1 MKTLVWKDKLISY
14 QKHFKNDNE
23 EDLQQMYLLLKNGYS
38 LKEIATLLPNYAMSK
53 ETVLNHPYAM
63 KYRFLFDII
72 GMIQFLSFILKQ
84 NKFQMKMKEIV
95 RKTLTYPSFLL
106 LMALAISYFF
116 LTYLIPQILRS
127 LSEFQIE
134 TQLSVLIHT
143 IELIQIIFY
152 MVLILFAL
160 FYLCTRNKQLQI
172 LIYTYTYSHFSK
184 NIIFDWISLNF
195 ANLLLLL
202 YQSSLPIQEC
212 IKAIHAL
219 RQQYI
224 ISTLSYR
231 MKAQLEEG
239 IPLKSVIMD
248 AIITQELKA
257 YLLIAIESGDFL
269 SVLHDYV
276 QLKQMSFEARINKLA
291 KTFQFIAYTYISLL
305 LVIMYQVIFLPMQF
319 INNI

>member
-1 MKTLVWKDKLISY
+1 
-14 QKHFKNDNE
+14 
-23 EDLQQMYLLLKNGYS
+23 MYLLLKNGYS
-38 LKEIATLLPNYAMSK
+38 LKEIATLLPDYAMSK
-53 ETVLNHPYAM
+53 DMVLNHPYAL

-72 GMIQFLSFILKQ
+72 GIIHFLGFILKQ
-84 NKFQMKMKEIV
+84 QEFQKKMKEIV

-106 LMALAISYFF
+106 LMSLAISYFF
-116 LTYLIPQILRS
+116 LTYLIPQILHS
-127 LSEFQIE
+127 LSEFEIE
-134 TQLSVLIHT
+134 TQLNILIHT
-143 IELIQIIFY
+143 IELIQIVFFI
-152 MVLILFAL
+152 VLMLCFL

-172 LIYTYTYSHFSK
+172 LIYSYTYKHFSK

-231 MKAQLEEG
+231 MKTQLEDG
-239 IPLKSVIMD
+239 KPLNVVIMN

-257 YLLIAIESGDFL
+257 YLLIAIESGQFL
-269 SVLHDYV
+269 VVLQDYV
-276 QLKQMSFEARINKLA
+276 QLKQKNFEMSINKLA
-291 KTFQFIAYTYISLL
+291 KTLQFIAYTYISLL
-305 LVIMYQVIFLPMQF
+305 LIIMYQVIFLPMQF